1 MNELEDYILGQLLF
15 YEQTRALLPRIK
27 HQWFEQPLHRE
38 VIQRMSVAY
47 YGNEAIDYMSLTKGM
62 NNDDRMRVIFIG
74 QNVSNV
80 ANVSSYIPKLEAKY
94 LHNQYALLL

>member
-27 HQWFEQPLHRE
+27 HQWFEQRLHRE

-47 YGNEAIDYMSLTKGM
+47 YGNEPIDYISLTKGM
-62 NNDDRMRVIFIG
+62 THEDRKRV
-74 QNVSNV
+74 S
-80 ANVSSYIPKLEAKY
+80 
-94 LHNQYALLL
+94 

>member
-47 YGNEAIDYMSLTKGM
+47 RPQVQTLRWVQRQSI
-62 NNDDRMRVIFIG
+62 VW
-74 QNVSNV
+74 
-80 ANVSSYIPKLEAKY
+80 
-94 LHNQYALLL
+94 